1 MSPPR
6 DRKERTMKT
15 KKAMDA
21 KDARWAAGF
30 RLGLA
35 IAEADVLDA
44 ADRIQILDAAGNVLF
59 TATIEDEEVRDAARP
74 R

>member
-1 MSPPR
+1 
-6 DRKERTMKT
+6 MKT
-15 KKAMDA
+15 KQAMYA

-35 IAEADVLDA
+35 IAEADVLEA
-44 ADRIQILDAAGNVLF
+44 ADRIQILDADGNVLF
-59 TATIEDEEVRDAARP
+59 TKAIEREEVRDAARA